1 MKNIIRKMILILSTI
16 FIFLISSLIYTLLLY
31 HNKTNTSAESI
42 YQVTT
47 IIGVIIFFLFGIFN
61 GIFSSKKAF
70 FSTFLIV
77 LGSLVILFII
87 KKLSNDN
94 FNNKVIIKYLLYL
107 ASSLLGTIFSS
118 IFKKKVNN

>member
-1 MKNIIRKMILILSTI
+1 MKHIIRKMILILSTI
-16 FIFLISSLIYTLLLY
+16 FIFLVSSLIYTLLLY
-31 HNKTNTSAESI
+31 HNKINTSTESI

-61 GIFSSKKAF
+61 GMISSKKAF

-77 LGSLVILFII
+77 LTSLVILFII
-87 KKLSNDN
+87 KKLSNDI

-107 ASSLLGTIFSS
+107 VSSLLGTIFSS
-118 IFKKKVNN
+118 IFKKKVKN

>member
-1 MKNIIRKMILILSTI
+1 MKHIIRKMILILSTI
-16 FIFLISSLIYTLLLY
+16 FIFLVSSLIYTLLLY
-31 HNKTNTSAESI
+31 HNKINTSTESI

-61 GIFSSKKAF
+61 GMISSKKAF

-77 LGSLVILFII
+77 LTSLVILFII
-87 KKLSNDN
+87 KKLSNNN

-118 IFKKKVNN
+118 IFKKKVKN